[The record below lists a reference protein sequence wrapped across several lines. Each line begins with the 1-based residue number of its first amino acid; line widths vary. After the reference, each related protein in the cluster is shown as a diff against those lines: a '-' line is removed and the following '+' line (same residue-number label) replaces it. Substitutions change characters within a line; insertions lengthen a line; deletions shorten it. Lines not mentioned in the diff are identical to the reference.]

1 MTDNQE
7 GDFSVTVRPIEPELR
22 IIPCQGFIPAQD
34 GGSVSFQPK
43 PLPVADQ
50 EENPKETK

>member
-1 MTDNQE
+1 MAGNQE
-7 GDFSVTVRPIEPELR
+7 RDFPVTVRPIEPELR

-50 EENPKETK
+50 EENLKKTK